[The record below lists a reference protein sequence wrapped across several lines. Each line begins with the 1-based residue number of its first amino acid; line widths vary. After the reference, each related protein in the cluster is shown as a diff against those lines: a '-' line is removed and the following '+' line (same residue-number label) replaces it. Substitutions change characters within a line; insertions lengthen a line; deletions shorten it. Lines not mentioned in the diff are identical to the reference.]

1 MKYVSSVLSGANLP
15 TGDAVTQCEG
25 ASTSGILAG
34 NLEPITTYSSDEF
47 DDSLDESSAN
57 PSVVADRHVDI
68 RDLKHADKII
78 FEKLGVNNTIEHLI
92 LLLIS
97 GELSVTDILVQALTY
112 RVQKIIHGKHS
123 MRYSNSYGMFW
134 AGVRNIVK
142 TRGLVVFREHFPIPS
157 CLSLMKKKVIQSC
170 QLDPSSLGKSGLQK
184 QNLEIWIRS
193 KQTEIAPNQLCVSIA
208 ADAKKI
214 SASTGGHEDLSGL
227 GGRET
232 TSDEWV
238 RHQKN
243 KKCLLD
249 MLISVDTNRQSCHA
263 IYDKLTIETVELA
276 KKFISFI
283 KRLVS

>member
-123 MRYSNSYGMFW
+123 MRYSNSYMECFG
-134 AGVRNIVK
+134 
-142 TRGLVVFREHFPIPS
+142 
-157 CLSLMKKKVIQSC
+157 Q
-170 QLDPSSLGKSGLQK
+170 
-184 QNLEIWIRS
+184 
-193 KQTEIAPNQLCVSIA
+193 
-208 ADAKKI
+208 
-214 SASTGGHEDLSGL
+214 GL
-227 GGRET
+227 GI
-232 TSDEWV
+232 
-238 RHQKN
+238 
-243 KKCLLD
+243 L
-249 MLISVDTNRQSCHA
+249 
-263 IYDKLTIETVELA
+263 
-276 KKFISFI
+276 
-283 KRLVS
+283 